1 MRIIAGEFKGRRL
14 ETPKDNSVRPTTDK
28 AREAL
33 FSILA
38 NDIWGSRV
46 LDLFGGTGG
55 LGLEALSRGAAECV
69 FADQSRD
76 SIRMIRNNIAHCGA
90 EERSRV
96 LTGDFRKVLSS
107 QRKPFDIIFLDPP
120 YGSGMMDEC
129 FRLISENELLNE
141 DGLIVAEHRK
151 EETFPE
157 EYHGFTKIKERR
169 YGIVML
175 SIYGCTAGTEV
186 L

>member
-1 MRIIAGEFKGRRL
+1 MRIIAGDFKGRRL
-14 ETPKDNSVRPTTDK
+14 ESPKDNSVRPTTDK

-69 FADQSRD
+69 FADQSKE
-76 SIRMIRNNIAHCGA
+76 SIRMIKNNIAHCGA
-90 EERSRV
+90 GDRSRV
-96 LTGDFRKVLSS
+96 MTGDFRRVLAS
-107 QRKPFDIIFLDPP
+107 QREPFDLIFLDPP
-120 YGSGMMDEC
+120 YGSGMMDTC
-129 FRLISENELLNE
+129 FSMIRENELLKE
-141 DGLIVAEHRK
+141 EGFIVAEHRK
-151 EETFPE
+151 EEQFPE
-157 EYHGFTKIKERR
+157 EFHGYRLVKQRR

-175 SIYGCTAGTEV
+175 SIYGCTDEA
-186 L
+186 